1 MEKLKDILY
10 DLSDVII
17 SLVIIAVIF
26 AVVSW
31 KLNDAMPLTSTLFTE
46 AETSESSS
54 EMATEDT
61 VDIVMTDSTDSTE
74 PNGSTDSTDSTN
86 SSDDQAN
93 TATTEPAETTT
104 VATTA
109 TTVVQKTIT
118 IRSGSSGNAI
128 ARQLQR
134 EGIISDATEFLKVV
148 DRLGVATRMQIGTF
162 TLSSDMSYEQI
173 ALKLSGQ

>member
-10 DLSDVII
+10 DLSDIII

-26 AVVSW
+26 IVVSW
-31 KLNDAMPLTSTLFTE
+31 KLNDAMPLKSTLFTE
-46 AETSESSS
+46 NGQVETSS
-54 EMATEDT
+54 ELATEDT
-61 VDIVMTDSTDSTE
+61 VDIVVTDPTSATDEQATTE
-74 PNGSTDSTDSTN
+74 
-86 SSDDQAN
+86 
-93 TATTEPAETTT
+93 TTEPAETTA
-104 VATTA
+104 ATTNA
-109 TTVVQKTIT
+109 GDVIEKTIT

-128 ARQLQR
+128 AKQLQQ

-148 DRLGVATRMQIGTF
+148 DRLGVATRLQIGTF